1 MAEEEKIVDLDS
13 FKKEQKKR
21 ERKKW
26 FSRKIEAIVNW
37 IKGDSAAIIIPAI
50 ATAIGFLIRLI
61 ITLVKSVS
69 KSSSLKKQAE
79 LKDLYCYDRSLG
91 HYWKLRR
98 KLTNNDWVEINKR
111 KKNGEKLADI
121 LSELK
126 VLA

>member
-26 FSRKIEAIVNW
+26 FNRKVEAIVNW
-37 IKGDSAAIIIPAI
+37 IKGDSAAIIIPAV
-50 ATAIGFLIRLI
+50 ATAIGFFIKLI
-61 ITLVKSVS
+61 ITLVKSIS
-69 KSSSLKKQAE
+69 RSSSLKKQEE

-98 KLTNNDWVEINKR
+98 KLTNNDWVEINKKKEKRR
-111 KKNGEKLADI
+111 KACRYFK
-121 LSELK
+121 
-126 VLA
+126 